1 MVDVKKF
8 SEIDLYGL
16 IGIEISATEIEV
28 SKIKL
33 NRSGL
38 MFSKI
43 NN

>member
-28 SKIKL
+28 SKMKL

-38 MFSKI
+38 VSSKI
-43 NN
+43 ND

>member
-28 SKIKL
+28 SKMKL

-38 MFSKI
+38 VFSKI